1 MQTLVL
7 KYALNPT
14 SSQIEAISSHVGAVR
29 YAYNWSVATVAE
41 NWEAVKEDPTIP
53 YMNLSAYGLRKELNR
68 VKDEVAP
75 WWRENSKEAFATGT
89 ANAAAAFKNWFKS
102 RNGTRSG
109 KTGFPKFKSRNHDTQ
124 TGIVFTTGIRRLE
137 PDNHHFTLPTIGI
150 VRLHEKAKT
159 LRWLLHQGGSIA
171 NVTVRK
177 DATRWFLIVNTK
189 VEDSLALLYFAGKKG
204 KKARKPAVGVDV
216 GLKVFLATSDGAF
229 IENPAFQRKTLAKIR
244 KVNKRLAR
252 RRQLDKR
259 TGETASA
266 RWNKAHQ
273 QLVRTH
279 EKIRNQRSD
288 FVHKV
293 SKQLVDDYQLI
304 GLEDL
309 HVAGMVKN
317 KHLSRSIADAGWGEF
332 RRQLTYKSVWY
343 GNELQVIPR
352 FYPSSKMC
360 SACETVKATLSLSER
375 RFNCAVCGLV
385 MDRDVNAAVNIRNKV
400 VAQSCGETLNERG
413 GESSG
418 LVKLTSET
426 IPSEALRDKSL
437 KS

>member
-1 MQTLVL
+1 VQTIAL
-7 KYALNPT
+7 KYALSPT
-14 SSQIEAISSHVGAVR
+14 ISQMDSLSSHIGAAR
-29 YAYNWSVATVAE
+29 YAYNWSVATVAA
-41 NWEAVKEDPTIP
+41 NWEAVQQEPTIP

-68 VKDEVAP
+68 VKDEIAP

-89 ANAAAAFKNWFKS
+89 ANAAMAFKNWFKN

-109 KTGFPKFKSRNHDTQ
+109 KTGFPKFKTRNHDTQ
-124 TGIVFTTGIRRLE
+124 TGIVFTTGTRRLE
-137 PDNHHFTLPTIGI
+137 SDNCHFTLPTIGS

-159 LRWLLHQGGSIA
+159 LRWFLHQGSTIA

-177 DATRWFLIVNTK
+177 DGTRWIASINVK
-189 VEDSLALLYFAGKKG
+189 VEDTLALQYFAGKQG
-204 KKARKPAVGVDV
+204 RKTRKSAVGVDV

-229 IENPAFQRKTLAKIR
+229 IENPAFQRKALAKIR
-244 KVNKRLAR
+244 KANKRLAR
-252 RRQLDKR
+252 RRKLDKR
-259 TGETASA
+259 TGETASV
-266 RWNKAHQ
+266 RWDKAHQ

-279 EKIRNQRSD
+279 EKIRNQRTD
-288 FVHKV
+288 FLHKV

-304 GLEDL
+304 GIEDL
-309 HVAGMVKN
+309 HIAGMVQN
-317 KHLSRSIADAGWGEF
+317 RHLSRSIADAGWGEF
-332 RRQLTYKSVWY
+332 RRQLTYKSAWY

-375 RFNCAVCGLV
+375 TFSCATCGLV
-385 MDRDVNAAVNIRNKV
+385 MDRDVNAAVNIRNKA

-413 GESSG
+413 EESTG

-426 IPSEALRDKSL
+426 ILGETLRDNSL

>member
-1 MQTLVL
+1 MQTIVL

-14 SSQIEAISSHVGAVR
+14 TSQVDTLSSHIGAVR
-29 YAYNWSVATVAE
+29 YAYNWSIATVAA
-41 NWEAVKEDPTIP
+41 NWEAVRQDLAIP
-53 YMNLSAYGLRKELNR
+53 YMNISAYGLRKELNR

-75 WWRENSKEAFATGT
+75 WWSENSKEAFATGT
-89 ANAAAAFKNWFKS
+89 ANAAIAFKNWFKS
-102 RNGTRSG
+102 RKGSRSG
-109 KTGFPKFKSRNHDTQ
+109 KSGFPKFKSRNHDTQ
-124 TGIVFTTGIRRLE
+124 TGIMFTTGTRRLE
-137 PDNHHFTLPTIGI
+137 PDNRHFTLPTIGA
-150 VRLHEKAKT
+150 VQLHEKAKT
-159 LRWLLHQGGSIA
+159 LRWLLQQGGVIA

-177 DATRWFLIVNTK
+177 DGTRWFLIVNIKT
-189 VEDSLALLYFAGKKG
+189 EDSLVLQYFAGKQG
-204 KKARKPAVGVDV
+204 KKARKSSVGIDV

-229 IENPAFQRKTLAKIR
+229 IENPVFQRKALAKIR
-244 KVNKRLAR
+244 KANKRLAR
-252 RRQLDKR
+252 RRKLNNR

-266 RWNKAHQ
+266 RWDKAHQ

-279 EKIRNQRSD
+279 EKIRNQRTD
-288 FVHKV
+288 FLHKI

-304 GLEDL
+304 GVEDL

-317 KHLSRSIADAGWGEF
+317 KHLSRSIADASWGEF

-360 SACETVKATLSLSER
+360 STCETVKATLSLSER
-375 RFNCAVCGLV
+375 IFSCDTCGLTI
-385 MDRDVNAAVNIRNKV
+385 DRDVNAAMNIRKKA

-413 GESSG
+413 EESSG
-418 LVKLTSET
+418 LVSTTGETILSET
-426 IPSEALRDKSL
+426 FRDNRL